1 MEVNF
6 GKLML
11 QQANHWQDRIALVN
25 IERNRSFTFKEL
37 HLLTNKICNMM
48 KSQFGLTIGDV
59 FACLLENDNNSLFT
73 QWMWKGEASAVWMN
87 YRDSFEEHMHQIDY
101 LSPKIIFVERELLSK
116 NEYYEALRGRGIEI
130 IVMDRPTSKQ
140 DEVHYFW
147 DLIRDECEAE
157 TNVEYELDEHIVL
170 YRFTGGTT
178 GRGKC
183 AMYTLRNMMAAVS
196 QSISHP
202 ENLFDDHMKFLHVAP
217 LSHGTAL
224 FVLPVYFKGGTNYTI
239 NLPNLEHLCEAI
251 QDHQLTSVFIV
262 PTLLYRLLDL
272 GLEGKYNLSSLN
284 RVFYGAAPMSPAK
297 LEILQNKLGNIF
309 IQVYGST
316 EAWPLVMV
324 LGKKDHVIETEQDRK
339 RISSSGR
346 PLCGVEMG
354 IFDEEGNAVPVGE
367 IGEIWIRSQSVIK
380 GYFKAPEE
388 TDASFSDG
396 FWKSGDMGFVDK
408 DGYFYIVDRKKDM
421 IITGGFNVYAIEVE
435 NALNT
440 HPAVQQSAVVGI
452 PHEEWGEAVH
462 AEVII
467 NKEMVVTKEEL
478 IEFTLQKIGKYKVP
492 KSIRFVEELPMTSV
506 GKVLRRTVR
515 ERYWQG
521 QTRNVN

>member
-1 MEVNF
+1 MKVNF
-6 GKLML
+6 GRLML
-11 QQANHWQDRIALVN
+11 QQAKHWQDRIALVN

-37 HLLTNKICNMM
+37 HLLTNRICNMM
-48 KSQFGLTIGDV
+48 KNQFGLTAGDV

-73 QWMWKGEASAVWMN
+73 HWMWKGEASAVWLN
-87 YRDSFEEHMHQIDY
+87 YRDSFEEHMYQIDY
-101 LSPKIIFVERELLSK
+101 LSPKVIFVERVLLSK
-116 NEYYEALRGRGIEI
+116 SEYYEALRARGIEI
-130 IVMDRPTSKQ
+130 IVMDQPASEQ
-140 DEVHYFW
+140 NGVHYFW
-147 DLIRDECEAE
+147 DLIRGESDAE

-183 AMYTLRNMMAAVS
+183 AMYTLKNMMAAVS

-202 ENLFDDHMKFLHVAP
+202 ENLFDNHMKLLHVAP

-239 NLPNLEHLCEAI
+239 NLPNPEHLCEAI
-251 QDHQLTSVFIV
+251 QDHQLTSAFVV

-272 GLEGKYNLSSLN
+272 GLEKKYNLTSLN
-284 RVFYGAAPMSPAK
+284 KVFYGAAPMSPAK
-297 LEILQNKLGNIF
+297 LESLQNKLGNIF

-339 RISSSGR
+339 RISSTGR

-354 IFDEEGNAVPVGE
+354 IFDEEGNEVPVGG
-367 IGEIWIRSQSVIK
+367 IGEIWIRSESVIK
-380 GYFKAPEE
+380 GYYKAPEE
-388 TDASFSDG
+388 TDAGFSNG
-396 FWKSGDMGFVDK
+396 FWKSGDMGFVDA

-435 NALNT
+435 NALNAN
-440 HPAVQQSAVVGI
+440 PAVQQSAVVGI

-462 AEVII
+462 AEVVI
-467 NKEMVVTKEEL
+467 NEGMKITKEEL
-478 IEFTLQKIGKYKVP
+478 IEFTLQKIGKYKAP
-492 KSIRFVEELPMTSV
+492 KSVRFVDELPTTAV
-506 GKVLRRTVR
+506 GKILRRSVR

-521 QTRNVN
+521 QTRKVH